1 MNDVLHNIIQ
11 ALEKLVMHG
20 GATTNGMVPALIS
33 QAQDDLA
40 RAKAGLAEAQG
51 DAAAMPVVPIAPAEP
66 VADPP
71 PVVEPVADPPVE
83 EPPPP
88 VSEAPPDA
96 DPGTQAA
103 AGYPPDTL
111 ADALNA
117 DEAATNPD
125 GTTPP
130 APAA

>member
-40 RAKAGLAEAQG
+40 KAKAGLAEAQG
-51 DAAAMPVVPIAPAEP
+51 TPSTP

-71 PVVEPVADPPVE
+71 PVVEPE
-83 EPPPP
+83 PP
-88 VSEAPPDA
+88 VSVPPDPVAEAPVPAA
-96 DPGTQAA
+96 DPAPEEAA
-103 AGYPPDTL
+103 SDQT

-117 DEAATNPD
+117 AEEQGLEQNAPSTESAGLEPGNE
-125 GTTPP
+125 GAQQ
-130 APAA
+130 APAS

>member
-40 RAKAGLAEAQG
+40 RAKAGLAASQG
-51 DAAAMPVVPIAPAEP
+51 EP
-66 VADPP
+66 VAATEVVEAAYAGLPP
-71 PVVEPVADPPVE
+71 PVPGTPSEPAPVPEAPVYRMACPPADPAPE
-83 EPPPP
+83 E
-88 VSEAPPDA
+88 
-96 DPGTQAA
+96 AA
-103 AGYPPDTL
+103 SDQT

-117 DEAATNPD
+117 AEEQGIETAAP
-125 GTTPP
+125 TTTDQPP
-130 APAA
+130 AS